1 MHEVFATGQLTTHL
15 VVFSKGTVMGLFSIL
30 NIVHMLLLIIGYYE
44 GSTLNDLNGTTCI
57 CDDRT
62 KMRYK

>member
-15 VVFSKGTVMGLFSIL
+15 VVFSKGTVMGLFSML
-30 NIVHMLLLIIGYYE
+30 IVHMLLLIIGYYE
-44 GSTLNDLNGTTCI
+44 GSTLNGTTFI